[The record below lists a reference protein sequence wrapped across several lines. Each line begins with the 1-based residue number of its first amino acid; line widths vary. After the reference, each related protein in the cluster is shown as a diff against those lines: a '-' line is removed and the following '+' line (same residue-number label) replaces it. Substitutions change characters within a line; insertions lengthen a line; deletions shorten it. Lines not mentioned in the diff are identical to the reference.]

1 MTIPHS
7 AFRISKSNES
17 VCIRVQI
24 YKNHTG
30 LIAMTDKTSHILVVD
45 DELSMRELLEYML
58 NREGYQVTC
67 AEDGRKAIR
76 LVEKNQYDLLLC
88 DIKLGDISGLD
99 VLRASKK
106 SSQDTVVILISA
118 FASTETAVE
127 AMNEGAY
134 DYVPKP
140 FDKDELLQTVAK
152 ALNIKTVEHEKQL
165 INDQLKES
173 LHFGFIVGTS
183 PAMRHI
189 YKLILQ
195 VAKTK
200 TNVLITGES
209 GTGKELIAK
218 AVHQES
224 DRSDQPFVV
233 INCGGI
239 PETLMESELFG
250 HKKGS
255 FTGASSDKKGLFEEA
270 HKGTIFLD
278 EIGELSLPIQV
289 KLLRAVQ
296 EKVFKAV
303 GGNEDISVD
312 MRILSAT
319 NKNLEK
325 EVIAGNFRED
335 LFYRLNVIEIK
346 VPPLRERKADL
357 RPLAQYFLEKYSRE
371 MGKEITKFSSYAIDM
386 LNKYDFPGNIR
397 ELENLLERSVALST
411 TNIILPDSLALSIHK
426 RRWIEGFEDRR
437 FDLDDVSRGVSLD
450 VILEEIER
458 AYLKKALDCSNG
470 SKNKAAELLGISFR
484 SLRYR
489 LDKLRIEK

>member
-1 MTIPHS
+1 M
-7 AFRISKSNES
+7 F
-17 VCIRVQI
+17 IRVL
-24 YKNHTG
+24 KNKHSGFIT
-30 LIAMTDKTSHILVVD
+30 MTENTPHILVVD
-45 DELSMRELLEYML
+45 DELSMREVLELML
-58 NREGYQVTC
+58 AKEGYQITC
-67 AEDGRKAIR
+67 AENGRKAIE
-76 LVEKNQYDLLLC
+76 LLEKDQYDLMLC

-99 VLRASKK
+99 VLQASKK
-106 SSQDTVVILISA
+106 TNPDTVVILISA
-118 FASTETAVE
+118 YASTETAVE
-127 AMNEGAY
+127 AMNAGAY

-140 FDKDELLQTVAK
+140 FDKDELMQTVAK
-152 ALNIKTVEHEKQL
+152 ALDLKTIEHEKEQL
-165 INDQLKES
+165 DDQLKEN
-173 LHFGFIVGTS
+173 LHFGVLVGNS
-183 PAMRHI
+183 PAMSHI
-189 YKLILQ
+189 YKLIMQ

-209 GTGKELIAK
+209 GTGKELIAQSI
-218 AVHQES
+218 HQES
-224 DRSDQPFVV
+224 ERCDQPFVV

-255 FTGASSDKKGLFEEA
+255 FTGATEDKKGLFEIA
-270 HKGTIFLD
+270 HNGTIFLD

-312 MRILSAT
+312 IRIISAT
-319 NKNLEK
+319 NKYLEK

-346 VPPLRERKADL
+346 VPPLRERKTDL
-357 RPLAQYFLEKYSRE
+357 RLLAQHFLEKYSKE
-371 MGKEITKFSSYAIDM
+371 MGKEISKFSSYAIDL

-411 TNIILPDSLALSIHK
+411 TNIILPDSLALSLHK
-426 RRWIEGFEDRR
+426 RRWIEGFKDRR
-437 FDLDDVSRGVSLD
+437 FDLDEVSRGVSLD
-450 VILEEIER
+450 GILEEIER
-458 AYLKKALDCSNG
+458 GYLRKALDCTNG
-470 SKNKAAELLGISFR
+470 NKNKAAELLGVSFR

-489 LDKLRIEK
+489 LDKLGIDK

>member
-1 MTIPHS
+1 MI
-7 AFRISKSNES
+7 E
-17 VCIRVQI
+17 
-24 YKNHTG
+24 
-30 LIAMTDKTSHILVVD
+30 KTSHILVVD
-45 DELSMRELLEYML
+45 DELSMRELLELML
-58 NREGYQVTC
+58 NREGYRVTC
-67 AEDGRKAIR
+67 AEDGRKAVR
-76 LVEKNQYDLLLC
+76 LLEKNRYDLLLC

-118 FASTETAVE
+118 YASTETAVE

-152 ALNIKTVEHEKQL
+152 ALDIRTVEREKQL
-165 INDQLKES
+165 LNAQLKEN
-173 LHFGFIVGTS
+173 LHFGFLVGTS

-200 TNVLITGES
+200 TNVMITGES

-218 AVHQES
+218 AIYQES
-224 DRSDQPFVV
+224 DRRDQPFVV

-255 FTGASSDKKGLFEEA
+255 FTGANADKKGLFEEA

-278 EIGELSLPIQV
+278 EIGELSLSLQV

-296 EKVFKAV
+296 EKVFKPV
-303 GGNEDISVD
+303 GGIEDISVD
-312 MRILSAT
+312 IRILSAT

-325 EVIAGNFRED
+325 EVIDGNFRED
-335 LFYRLNVIEIK
+335 LFYRLNVIEVK

-426 RRWIEGFEDRR
+426 RRWIEGFKDRR
-437 FDLDDVSRGVSLD
+437 FDLDEVSRGVSLD
-450 VILEEIER
+450 IILEEIER